1 MGYFLGRVFLFL
13 LKVGAD
19 PSKIRFR
26 QHMFNE
32 MAHYACDCWDA
43 ELLTSY
49 VSSAYFFLL
58 SGYVTHSRVYM
69 YIIDRQLNNFQLSV
83 VKSNSGLL
91 CFCFTSLRD
100 WCRKLDPFSQPIRC
114 KTKTNLDLVARV
126 FPRLGSVV
134 VLVSSTLKDIFLFM
148 TGLCDYFGFGL
159 TTLDRNALFKKR
171 IVIYFILFGR
181 RCRTLS
187 SARRRVLSGS

>member
-1 MGYFLGRVFLFL
+1 MHGCFCDVMLCNKSLKLDFGFAGRLLEMFVFMNQTFPKWKAATSSFSAFCPCTGDSSCTETCLICPQKIVSSQTMGYFLGRVFLFL

-19 PSKIRFR
+19 PNKIRFR

-69 YIIDRQLNNFQLSV
+69 YIIDR
-83 VKSNSGLL
+83 
-91 CFCFTSLRD
+91 
-100 WCRKLDPFSQPIRC
+100 
-114 KTKTNLDLVARV
+114 
-126 FPRLGSVV
+126 
-134 VLVSSTLKDIFLFM
+134 
-148 TGLCDYFGFGL
+148 
-159 TTLDRNALFKKR
+159 
-171 IVIYFILFGR
+171 
-181 RCRTLS
+181 
-187 SARRRVLSGS
+187 

>member
-1 MGYFLGRVFLFL
+1 MHGCFCDVMLCNKSLKLDFGFAGRLLEMFVFMNQTFPKWKAATSSFSAFCPCTGDSSCTETCLICPQKIVSSQTMGFFLGRVFLFL

-69 YIIDRQLNNFQLSV
+69 YIIDR
-83 VKSNSGLL
+83 
-91 CFCFTSLRD
+91 
-100 WCRKLDPFSQPIRC
+100 
-114 KTKTNLDLVARV
+114 
-126 FPRLGSVV
+126 
-134 VLVSSTLKDIFLFM
+134 
-148 TGLCDYFGFGL
+148 
-159 TTLDRNALFKKR
+159 
-171 IVIYFILFGR
+171 
-181 RCRTLS
+181 
-187 SARRRVLSGS
+187 